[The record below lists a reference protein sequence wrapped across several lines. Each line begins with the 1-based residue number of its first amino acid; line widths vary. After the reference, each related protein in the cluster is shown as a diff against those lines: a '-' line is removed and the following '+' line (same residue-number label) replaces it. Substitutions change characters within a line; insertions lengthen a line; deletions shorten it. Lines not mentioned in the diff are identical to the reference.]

1 MKNIETEK
9 IIWIEIKFN
18 FVIYE
23 IIINQW
29 IIWSEWDCLEPLA
42 LLPLKYKNDLDKNRK
57 NFIQLSKGES
67 IPISKKY
74 SSEIKTKLQKWQ
86 EGKRR

>member
-1 MKNIETEK
+1 
-9 IIWIEIKFN
+9 
-18 FVIYE
+18 
-23 IIINQW
+23 
-29 IIWSEWDCLEPLA
+29 
-42 LLPLKYKNDLDKNRK
+42 LKYKNDLDKNRK